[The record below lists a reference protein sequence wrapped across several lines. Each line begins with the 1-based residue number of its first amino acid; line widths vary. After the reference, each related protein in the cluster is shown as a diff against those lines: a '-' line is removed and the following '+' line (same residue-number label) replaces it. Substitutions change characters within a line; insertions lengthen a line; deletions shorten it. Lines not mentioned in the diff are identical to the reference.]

1 MLLDSAPSVET
12 QGNVMKRQQGIT
24 LIGFV
29 FALAIVGFFIYMAM
43 KLVPAYSEY
52 MGVVKAMKQLASE
65 PDLATKTPEQIQQE
79 LAFKGS
85 FQYVDD
91 STFSAQ
97 NVHIKNGPGGG
108 TLQVKYDKDIPFL
121 YNIDFLLHFDK
132 TVPLA
137 GNNDGS

>member
-1 MLLDSAPSVET
+1 
-12 QGNVMKRQQGIT
+12 MKKQQGIT

-29 FALAIVGFFIYMAM
+29 FVLAIVGFFAYMAM

-52 MGVVKAMKQLASE
+52 LGVVKAMKAVASE
-65 PDLATKTPEQIQQE
+65 PGLATKSPEEIQRD

-91 STFSAQ
+91 KTFSAQ
-97 NVHIKNGPGGG
+97 NIKIKNGPGGG
-108 TLQVKYDKDIPFL
+108 TLQVKYDKDVPFL

-132 TVPLA
+132 TVSLDGGAA
-137 GNNDGS
+137 GA